1 MLEEFAR
8 VVAGVE
14 FGVGRFP
21 VVSNVTGEVVVGGE
35 LCEVGYWVEHVRRT
49 VRFADGIRALRAQGV
64 GSFLELG
71 PDGVLSAMASECL
84 ADGEQAE
91 APGVAVPTLRRGRP
105 EAQSL
110 LSGLGAVW
118 ARGVAVDWVEVCG
131 RSGARK
137 VELPTYAFQRER
149 FWIETERRG
158 AGDLAAVGQAP
169 AVHPLLGAAVALAG
183 GEGWLFTGRLSLREH
198 PWLSE
203 HVVMG
208 SVLLPGTAFLELA
221 LHIGRQLECELVE
234 GLTLQA
240 PLALDEERGV
250 QLQVTVAE
258 PDEAGRRAI
267 AFYARPD
274 CGALAGLMGEEEWV
288 SHAGGT
294 LAAGPGMEST
304 PALSQTQWPPRDALA
319 IDMEGIYERLSEQGF
334 DYGPM
339 FQGLRRAWRKD
350 DAIFAEVEL
359 AEACDRPWRGGREGV
374 FAIHPALLD
383 SVLHVAGLG
392 LLPVQAGQRR
402 VPFSWSGVNLR
413 VEGARAVRARV
424 SRVSSDTL
432 SLVLSDES
440 GAVVASVDSL
450 VMRAVSREQFENA
463 NRGRHEALFAVEW
476 VALAKPEQEASI
488 EGWAMLDA
496 EGGLAGALGAS
507 RASAP
512 TYADIDSLG
521 EAIEGGLAVPS
532 VVLVGCALPVAA
544 ESNGQDPVGTAHEEG
559 LAGTAHAVCNRVLGL
574 TQRWLN
580 DERLAGSRLAFV
592 TRGAVAARPQ
602 EGVPGLAAAAV
613 WGLMRSAQ
621 VEHPGRF
628 VLVDLDGAESSW
640 QALPAA
646 LALGEQQVA
655 VREGVVLA
663 GRLARATL
671 ARVRG
676 SAGAEEHSGE
686 SLGAAGTVL
695 ITGGT
700 GGLGAVVAK
709 HLAAHHGVRH
719 LLLVS
724 RRGPAAEGASELAC
738 ELSALGA
745 EVRVKACDV
754 ADAAQLSAALAEVSA
769 EHPLS
774 AVVHAAGALEDG
786 VISSLT
792 TERVDRVLAPKLDGA
807 WHLHGLTSGMRLEAF
822 VLFSSVAG
830 TLGGAGQ
837 GNYAA
842 ANAFLDG
849 LAAYRRARGL
859 KATSIAWGP
868 WAQEAGMTSQLGGE
882 AVARIERSGML
893 AISPQHGLALLDA
906 SLTAQEAAIVAGRLD
921 MSALRARARS
931 GDLPALFA
939 SLIRSPIARAGE
951 RGRSLSERLGGL
963 SEGERERLLVDL
975 VRGQAAAVLGHG
987 STTAVAARDTFKDLG
1002 FDSLAAVEL
1011 RNSLTGE
1018 TGLALPATLIFDYP
1032 TSSLLAEYLLD
1043 RLGLA
1048 TAPAGD
1054 LDNSLYTMD
1063 VESLI
1068 ERAHENTRSLT
1079 GSDAGGA

>member
-1 MLEEFAR
+1 
-8 VVAGVE
+8 
-14 FGVGRFP
+14 
-21 VVSNVTGEVVVGGE
+21 
-35 LCEVGYWVEHVRRT
+35 
-49 VRFADGIRALRAQGV
+49 LRAQGV

-71 PDGVLSAMASECL
+71 PDGALSAMVSECL
-84 ADGEQAE
+84 ADGQDSET
-91 APGVAVPTLRRGRP
+91 PSIAVPVLRSRHG
-105 EAQSL
+105 EVQSL

-118 ARGVAVDWVEVCG
+118 ARGVAVDWAEICARPGVREV
-131 RSGARK
+131 K
-137 VELPTYAFQRER
+137 LPTYAFQRER
-149 FWIETERRG
+149 FWVETDRRG
-158 AGDLAAVGQAP
+158 AGELAAVGQAP
-169 AVHPLLGAAVALAG
+169 AAHPLLGAAVALAG
-183 GEGWLFTGRLSLREH
+183 GEGWLFTGRLSLQEH
-198 PWLSE
+198 PWLAE

-208 SVLLPGTAFLELA
+208 SVLLPGTVFLELA
-221 LHIGRQLECELVE
+221 LHIGRQVGCESVE
-234 GLTLQA
+234 SLTLQA
-240 PLALDEERGV
+240 PLVLDEERAV
-250 QLQVTVAE
+250 QLQVTAAE

-267 AFYARPD
+267 VFYARPD
-274 CGALAGLMGEEEWV
+274 RDALHGSMGEEEWV
-288 SHAGGT
+288 SHASGT
-294 LAAGPGMEST
+294 LAAGSPIEPK
-304 PALSQTQWPPRDALA
+304 PALAQTRWPPRDALA
-319 IDMEGIYERLSEQGF
+319 IDTDGIYERLSEQGF
-334 DYGPM
+334 DYGPV

-350 DAIFAEVEL
+350 EAIFAEVEL
-359 AEACDRPWRGGREGV
+359 AEAGDRPARGGRGEV

-392 LLPVQAGQRR
+392 LLPVREDQRR

-413 VEGARAVRARV
+413 AEGARSLRACM
-424 SRVSSDTL
+424 SRVSSDTV
-432 SLVLSDES
+432 SLVLSDET

-450 VMRAVSREQFENA
+450 AMRAVSREQFESA
-463 NRGRHEALFAVEW
+463 NRGRHEALFAVDW
-476 VALAKPEQEASI
+476 VALPKPAQETSI

-496 EGGLAGALGAS
+496 EGGLGEAFGDG
-507 RASAP
+507 RACPP
-512 TYADIDSLG
+512 TYGDVDSLS
-521 EAIEGGLAVPS
+521 AAVEGGLAVPS
-532 VVLVGCALPVAA
+532 VVLAGCALPAPA
-544 ESNGQDPVGTAHEEG
+544 EPSDQDPAGAAREEE

-574 TQRWLN
+574 VQRWLA
-580 DERLAGSRLAFV
+580 DERLAGCRLALI

-602 EGVPGLAAAAV
+602 EDVPGLAATAA
-613 WGLMRSAQ
+613 WGLVRSAQ
-621 VEHPGRF
+621 IEHPGRF
-628 VLVDLDGAESSW
+628 VLVDLDDEESSR

-646 LALGEQQVA
+646 LALGERQVA
-655 VREGVVLA
+655 VRGGVVMA

-671 ARVRG
+671 VHAGG
-676 SAGAEEHSGE
+676 SAGVEEDGGGA
-686 SLGAAGTVL
+686 LGATGTVL

-700 GGLGAVVAK
+700 GGLGAAVAR
-709 HLAAHHGVRH
+709 HLAAHHGVRR

-724 RRGPAAEGASELAC
+724 RSGPEAEGASELAS

-745 EVRVKACDV
+745 ETRVSACDV
-754 ADAAQLSAALAEVSA
+754 ADAAQLSAVLAEVPA

-792 TERVDRVLAPKLDGA
+792 CERVDRVLAPKLDGA
-807 WHLHGLTSGMRLEAF
+807 WHLHRLTSGMRLEAF

-859 KATSIAWGP
+859 AATSIAWGP
-868 WAQEAGMTSQLGGE
+868 WAQAAGMTSRLGGE
-882 AVARIERSGML
+882 GFARIERSGML
-893 AISPQHGLALLDA
+893 AISPEQGLALFDA
-906 SLTAQEAAIVAGRLD
+906 SLAAKEASIVGARLD

-939 SLIRSPIARAGE
+939 SLIRSPVARAGE

-975 VRGQAAAVLGHG
+975 VRSQAAAVLGHG
-987 STTAVAARDTFKDLG
+987 STAAVGARDTFKDLG

-1032 TSSLLAEYLLD
+1032 TPSLLAGHLRD
-1043 RLGLA
+1043 RLG
-1048 TAPAGD
+1048 PAAAAARD
-1054 LDNSLYTMD
+1054 LDGADEELREIVASIPPARLRQAGLAEILQRLAAGGERDSPQIPAEDGDSLHTMD

-1068 ERAHENTRSLT
+1068 ERAHGTARSLT